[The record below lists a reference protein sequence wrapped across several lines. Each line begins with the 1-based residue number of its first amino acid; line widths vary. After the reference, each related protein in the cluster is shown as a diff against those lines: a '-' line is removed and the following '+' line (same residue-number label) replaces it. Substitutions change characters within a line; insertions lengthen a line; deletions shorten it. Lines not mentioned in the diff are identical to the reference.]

1 MLILPMADFADYG
14 AAAVHSSSGQENLG
28 RENAQGKKELVS
40 IMFLFLLAYL
50 GGILT
55 ILSPCILPVLPFV
68 FARSDQPFRKS
79 GLPLLGG
86 MAVTFALV
94 ASLAAVGGG
103 WVIRANQFGR
113 IAALILFGLL
123 GLTLLFASL
132 AERLSRPFV
141 QLGNR
146 LSRSLSRKADAGAD
160 AGTGIVNSFLL
171 GIGTGLLWTPCA
183 GPILGLI
190 LTGAALGGASVRT
203 AALLLAYAAGAATS
217 LAVALL
223 AGGRIFAGMKRS
235 LGAEKWIRRTLGVAV
250 LAGVAAVAFG
260 LDRGILTRLSLSSLT
275 SGGSL
280 EQRLVDRFHPQPRQ
294 ESKQEP
300 RQAAASNDQMMAGQ
314 DQMKGNNDQ
323 MMMAANPRKTAIANQ
338 GTNQGASLGPGL
350 AKIAGATAWISSPPN
365 STPLSPASLRGKVV
379 LVDFWTYSC
388 INCLRTLPYVKAWY
402 AKYKDSG
409 LVIIGVHTPEFPF
422 EKDEANVR
430 KAVKDLGI
438 AYPVA
443 MDNDYAIWRNFNN
456 EYWPADYFIDA
467 TGHIR
472 HHEFGE
478 GNYAESEKWIRT
490 LLKEANLGGA
500 NLAEENHRSLPDTP
514 TKVVATGTEAP
525 PDSDDVESPETYIGY
540 ERARNFASPGG
551 LDRDAAHLYQAPSS
565 FKLNQWALT
574 GNWKDTGQTGAS
586 LAASGC
592 ILYRF
597 HARDLHLV
605 LGPSRDGKPVRFRVT
620 LDGMPP
626 GADHG
631 SDTDADGYG
640 TVTEDRL
647 YQLIRQRG
655 SIRDRTFRI

>member
-1 MLILPMADFADYG
+1 ML
-14 AAAVHSSSGQENLG
+14 
-28 RENAQGKKELVS
+28 
-40 IMFLFLLAYL
+40 LFLLAYL

-103 WVIRANQFGR
+103 WAVRANQFGR
-113 IAALILFGLL
+113 IAALILFGVF

-132 AERLSRPFV
+132 AERLSRPLV
-141 QLGNR
+141 ELGNR
-146 LSRSLSRKADAGAD
+146 LSRKADAGPD
-160 AGTGIVNSFLL
+160 AGLGIVNSFLL

-190 LTGAALGGASVRT
+190 LTGAALGGASVHT

-217 LAVALL
+217 LTAALL

-235 LGAEKWIRRTLGVAV
+235 LGAEAWIRRVLGVAV

-260 LDRGILTRLSLSSLT
+260 LDRGVLTRLSLSSSSST
-275 SGGSL
+275 GSL

-294 ESKQEP
+294 AEAP
-300 RQAAASNDQMMAGQ
+300 NAPSNDQMMAGN
-314 DQMKGNNDQ
+314 DQMMAGNDQ
-323 MMMAANPRKTAIANQ
+323 MMMAPNPQKTAIANQ
-338 GTNQGASLGPGL
+338 GANQGTAL
-350 AKIAGATAWISSPPN
+350 AKITGATAWIN
-365 STPLSPASLRGKVV
+365 TLPLTPASLRGKVV

-422 EKDEANVR
+422 EKDEANVG
-430 KAVKDLGI
+430 KAVRDLGI
-438 AYPVA
+438 TYPVA
-443 MDNDYAIWRNFNN
+443 MDNDYSIWRSFNN

-467 TGHIR
+467 AGHIR

-478 GNYAESEKWIRT
+478 GNYAESEQWIRT
-490 LLKEANLGGA
+490 LLAEAS
-500 NLAEENHRSLPDTP
+500 HQPLPDAA
-514 TKVVATGTEAP
+514 TKVLATGTEAP
-525 PDSDDVESPETYIGY
+525 PDSDDVQSPETYIGY

-551 LDRDAAHLYQAPSS
+551 LDRDAAHLYLAPSG

-574 GNWKDTGQTGAS
+574 GNWKDTGQTGTA
-586 LAASGC
+586 LAPSGS

-605 LGPSRDGKPVRFRVT
+605 LGPSQDGKPVRFRVT
-620 LDGMPP
+620 LDGKPP

-647 YQLIRQRG
+647 YQLIRQQG
-655 SIRDRTFRI
+655 SIRDRTFRIEFLVPGVRAYSFTFG